1 MSLFHQYIGS
11 KVSLELSG
19 DKHHMGIL
27 IDVGNDILVLYNGLH
42 FIYIPIPHI
51 RHIKSYRITDDTNI
65 SNPPANP
72 IDHENGISYRKV
84 LNNARGLFVEIYVAG
99 NQTIHG
105 YVTNVLTDYFVFY
118 SPVYKIMFVP
128 LFHLKWLIP
137 YNDNKTPYSL
147 DKNQFPLN
155 PSDFTPARSFEQQ
168 LKKIEGKIVVF
179 DMGLPPN
186 RIGLLKKVENSMV
199 ELMTAEEMI
208 CCNIQHIKT
217 VHSPYL

>member
-27 IDVGNDILVLYNGLH
+27 IDVGNDVLVLYNGLH
-42 FIYIPIPHI
+42 FIYVPILHI
-51 RHIKSYRITDDTNI
+51 RHITSYRITDDTNI
-65 SNPPANP
+65 PNPPANP

-84 LNNARGLFVEIYVAG
+84 LNNAKGLFVEIYVAG
-99 NQTIHG
+99 NQSIHG
-105 YVTNVLTDYFVFY
+105 YVTSVLTDYFVFY

-147 DKNQFPLN
+147 DKKQFPLN

-199 ELMTAEEMI
+199 ELMTAEERI